1 MNCIEL
7 KGGSIG
13 PQNYIF
19 GYGSLVEDE
28 SRERT
33 TPSARDAYPVMVEGI
48 RRGWFAR
55 GARSGLN
62 TTYVGALDD
71 PEARTNGVIYP
82 VSEQELAATDQSE
95 SAAYRRCQIEL
106 GQITMLDGRKAPP
119 RGLVWTYI
127 NDFPPSELGENIPS
141 ESFPLVQSYVDMC
154 INGCLEVEARY
165 PTAAGFTRTFLATTG
180 EWSRFWV
187 NDRLCPRRP
196 FTYLPRASAID
207 AALRA
212 APETRELYYQVE
224 IEPASWEQRTPVRPG
239 GPAEP
244 KLALSTLG
252 AWECGG

>member
-1 MNCIEL
+1 MECIEL
-7 KGGSIG
+7 RGGSIG

-19 GYGSLVEDE
+19 GYGSLIEDE
-28 SRERT
+28 SRQRT
-33 TPSARDAYPVMVEGI
+33 IPSARDAYPAMVEGI

-55 GARSGLN
+55 GATSGLA
-62 TTYVGALDD
+62 TTYAGALDD
-71 PEARTNGVIYP
+71 PEARANGVVFR
-82 VSEQELAATDQSE
+82 VSEQELAVMDLSE
-95 SAAYRRCQIEL
+95 SAGYRRCLIEPD
-106 GQITMLDGRKAPP
+106 QITMLDGRKAPP

-127 NDFPPSELGENIPS
+127 NNFPPSELEENIPS
-141 ESFPLVQSYVDMC
+141 ESFPLVQSYIDMC

-207 AALRA
+207 AALRS

-224 IEPASWEQRTPVRPG
+224 IEPATWEQRTPVRPER
-239 GPAEP
+239 PAEP
-244 KLALSTLG
+244 RDPESPLRA
-252 AWECGG
+252 